1 MNKIVLFCF
10 AVLVLLFSN
19 IFTLYAGEPAKQI
32 QADSL
37 ENTSVDIPRYFKPP
51 VSKEKA
57 PDPNGF
63 IQRWLLLEPIRQ
75 LGLRSN
81 SQLVDSYVQRAIKT
95 EYFPNQFTVVP
106 HDGDK
111 VIVNGEE
118 LKWHAI
124 DSQRYEVNLFSF
136 ASALKKPTYNVI
148 FWAVTVIDCPEEM
161 KDVRLSVGTNSAS
174 IWWVNDKEVID
185 LYGDRHMLLD
195 DGVSKRLT
203 LKKGPNV
210 IRCAVINAPGLSA
223 FCARFLDSKRKP
235 IKGFTINLNKL

>member
-1 MNKIVLFCF
+1 MNKILLFCF

-19 IFTLYAGEPAKQI
+19 TFTLYAGEPAKQT

-37 ENTSVDIPRYFKPP
+37 GNTSVDIPHYFKPP

-75 LGLRSN
+75 SGLRSN

-124 DSQRYEVNLFSF
+124 DSLRYEVNLFSF
-136 ASALKKPTYNVI
+136 ASALKKPTYNVV

-161 KDVRLSVGTNSAS
+161 KDVRLSVGSNSAS

-185 LYGDRHMLLD
+185 IYGDRHMLLD

-223 FCARFLDSKRKP
+223 FCARFLDSERKP
-235 IKGFTINLNKL
+235 IKGFTVNLNKL